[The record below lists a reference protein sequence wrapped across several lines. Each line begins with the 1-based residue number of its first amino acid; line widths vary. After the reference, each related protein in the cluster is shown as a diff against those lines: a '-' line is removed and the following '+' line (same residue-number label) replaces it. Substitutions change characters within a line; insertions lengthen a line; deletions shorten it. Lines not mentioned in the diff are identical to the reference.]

1 MCGNRVEELE
11 TRVQE
16 LEASVEGLTDEL
28 VECKVR
34 IRELENTVDEQ
45 SGFSRSPPEQAGEK
59 PAESRSEE
67 PAAES
72 RSEEPAAQDGEET
85 TTESEILVPE
95 ADTPNTEAP
104 EDADNETPDAEAESE
119 AEEDSG
125 SDIIVA

>member
-34 IRELENTVDEQ
+34 IRELENTVDEDNGISRPSAGVEAEAEAAAGQ
-45 SGFSRSPPEQAGEK
+45 SEGPTDAAGPES
-59 PAESRSEE
+59 AE
-67 PAAES
+67 
-72 RSEEPAAQDGEET
+72 D
-85 TTESEILVPE
+85 EILPPE

-104 EDADNETPDAEAESE
+104 DEGDNTTAEPESE
-119 AEEDSG
+119 TDDESET
-125 SDIIVA
+125 DIIVA

>member
-45 SGFSRSPPEQAGEK
+45 SGFGSDEAAPQPQSAGESAASGD
-59 PAESRSEE
+59 AETADATAADDGSDIIVPEVGTSNTEGPEGTDNTTVDHDDESE
-67 PAAES
+67 
-72 RSEEPAAQDGEET
+72 
-85 TTESEILVPE
+85 TES
-95 ADTPNTEAP
+95 
-104 EDADNETPDAEAESE
+104 
-119 AEEDSG
+119 EEDSG

>member
-11 TRVQE
+11 QRVQE

-45 SGFSRSPPEQAGEK
+45 SGFSQS
-59 PAESRSEE
+59 AE
-67 PAAES
+67 AAES
-72 RSEEPAAQDGEET
+72 QDDAAAPADPEPAEESVETEAGDGD
-85 TTESEILVPE
+85 IIVPG
-95 ADTPNTEAP
+95 ADTANTEASEESDKTAEP
-104 EDADNETPDAEAESE
+104 EAESE
-119 AEEDSG
+119 SEDDSG

>member
-11 TRVQE
+11 QRVKE

-34 IRELENTVDEQ
+34 IRELENTVDEE
-45 SGFSRSPPEQAGEK
+45 SGFSQSA
-59 PAESRSEE
+59 EE
-67 PAAES
+67 PAADAET
-72 RSEEPAAQDGEET
+72 EDAAEAAADSTEDA
-85 TTESEILVPE
+85 ESEIIVPQ

-104 EDADNETPDAEAESE
+104 EEGDKTAEPEAESDSE
-119 AEEDSG
+119 DDSG

>member
-11 TRVQE
+11 QRVKE

-45 SGFSRSPPEQAGEK
+45 NGFSDST
-59 PAESRSEE
+59 ESTSVETDPE
-67 PAAES
+67 PAADAEAAEEAAES
-72 RSEEPAAQDGEET
+72 A
-85 TTESEILVPE
+85 ESEGGDIIVPE
-95 ADTPNTEAP
+95 ADTPNTQAP
-104 EDADNETPDAEAESE
+104 EEADKTADPEAEAESE
-119 AEEDSG
+119 SEDDSG